1 MLIGIVIGIWISLSL
16 LLGILGQKRHIGFR
30 QTFWTSMLLSPV
42 VGFWSMKG
50 SPKHRPEP
58 EGIDALHHSG
68 EAMLSYQQ
76 GNYDRAIHYYK
87 LSLQVRE
94 ESHSVH
100 FSLACLYSLKKMK
113 NEAFQHLQKA
123 VEYGMKYPRKIYTH
137 TDLEYLREQPEFD
150 EFSERLEEYLL
161 KLEQATER
169 A

>member
-1 MLIGIVIGIWISLSL
+1 
-16 LLGILGQKRHIGFR
+16 
-30 QTFWTSMLLSPV
+30 
-42 VGFWSMKG
+42 
-50 SPKHRPEP
+50 
-58 EGIDALHHSG
+58 
-68 EAMLSYQQ
+68 MLSYQQ

-113 NEAFQHLQKA
+113 TEAFQHLQKA

-137 TDLEYLREQPEFD
+137 TDLEFLREQPEFD